1 MPSHRSFFARR
12 SSILVVF
19 LLATALAVGFGLW
32 GLPGEKARSVPDIE
46 LTLFDG
52 TRARLG
58 QMRGRPLLVTFWA
71 TSCPPCVEEL
81 PDLIA
86 LYQDLGPRGLQMIAV
101 AMPYDP
107 PSHVQQFRDRHRIPY
122 PIALDLEGHAV
133 RAFGVSVIPVAYLVA
148 PDGRIEHTLAG
159 KLDTGRVRQILA
171 PYLGVVPAS

>member
-1 MPSHRSFFARR
+1 MTTRRSILARR

-32 GLPGEKARSVPDIE
+32 GLPGEKTRWAPDVE

-52 TRARLG
+52 TRVGLA

-71 TSCPPCVEEL
+71 TTCSPCVEEL

-86 LYQDLGPRGLQMIAV
+86 LYQELRARGMQMVAI

-107 PSHVQQFRDRHRIPY
+107 PNYVQQFRDQHRIPY

-133 RAFGVSVIPVAYLVA
+133 RAFGVSVIPVAYLIG
-148 PDGRIEHTLAG
+148 PNGRIEYTQTG
-159 KLDTGRVRQILA
+159 KLDTGRVRQIVA
-171 PYLGVVPAS
+171 PHLDTVPAA